1 MEEDMTWAKI
11 ANIMI
16 EVSTGRGRGR
26 RKRAA
31 GAAEWARALR
41 ET

>member
-16 EVSTGRGRGR
+16 EVSTGRGRHE
-26 RKRAA
+26 RAA